1 MNFKGII
8 GMCQRMHTL
17 PGDRSNS
24 AHFALG
30 DIQGDRS
37 KREHFV
43 LGTLEVE
50 KSGLQVHK
58 LKLKCCKDL
67 LLDI

>member
-1 MNFKGII
+1 MY
-8 GMCQRMHTL
+8 T
-17 PGDRSNS
+17 NS
-24 AHFALG
+24 LEIAFSKEKIKIK
-30 DIQGDRS
+30 DIPGDRS

-50 KSGLQVHK
+50 KSGLQVYK

-67 LLDI
+67 LLEV